1 MKNKIERV
9 IKSFGHSQLNLGS
22 EAGRKILTDKL
33 YSKLT
38 ETEIVDVCIFT
49 GNDVID
55 DCYIKIDYGY
65 GANKDGMLYEFGPVS
80 EQVGDELLESL
91 QNKLKSGSISDYSK
105 ETFHTEF
112 KV

>member
-1 MKNKIERV
+1 MRNKIKQVVE
-9 IKSFGHSQLNLGS
+9 SFEHSQLNLGS
-22 EAGRKILTDKL
+22 EAGRKILTDSL

-38 ETEIVDVCIFT
+38 ETEVGSVCIFT
-49 GNDVID
+49 GEDVID
-55 DCYIKIDYGY
+55 DCYVKIDFGY

-80 EQVGDELLESL
+80 EQVGDELLNLL
-91 QNKLKSGSISDYSK
+91 QHKLKSGSISDYGK